1 GVATSA
7 TQISTLL
14 NDQLFLVSAIGE
26 HQYIIGKLQEQ
37 LQQNLAK
44 LMQDLSQEVNA
55 VHYRAQ
61 MDHAPVQN
69 EFLLALQMRAQ
80 VAEERLRHEHLQLI
94 QSQAAEIGLLEANI
108 DPVIKDMVVRN
119 GTEFAIGFI
128 NRQLQDLSL
137 MAAAESAAPQPP
149 AVVAS
154 AGHTAAQATSIGGD
168 ALIAN
173 EEVVVRKDP
182 AAGAAAGSMS
192 ELGSAAISEE
202 KAALVAETGVAA
214 LADTLEQVDLAATDA
229 PAALPAVPAKDDG
242 AKSTPARAPATV
254 AKGGKSRSQSKASE
268 TVGPA
273 KPASAWGVAKPAS
286 KDASASSEPTIAA
299 ANTAISTP
307 ALDYA
312 PAAASESGS
321 HKAPSKATAATPAPW
336 SNGAAAKGKQPKK
349 SLLQIQQ
356 EEEEALRKRQQADD
370 QQRVST
376 AAARGFG
383 PSYADRLGSAAS
395 VAPRS
400 LAAIMAEQSKE
411 SSRSSSAVSV
421 ASAQVADDSASS
433 ASGWTVARVIASQSS
448 PAPTPPATPAAG
460 PAWGGANAPGSVPTS
475 NGELSTLLGAKPA
488 AGRPTVAKTTGSSS
502 SGPVLPSIAFLEWC
516 YSRLSSLRGIDV
528 NKFIEML
535 LTFPLKAPESTLE
548 IITEQV
554 YAYSTTLNGRAFAED
569 FVVRRAKDHAAVL
582 KGSAKSAPAN
592 WALVLEASSKQAA
605 SGSPASSSYGPSA
618 PSASSHASSRI
629 RSTST
634 AGSSFQVVGKK
645 GKK

>member
-1 GVATSA
+1 
-7 TQISTLL
+7 
-14 NDQLFLVSAIGE
+14 
-26 HQYIIGKLQEQ
+26 
-37 LQQNLAK
+37 
-44 LMQDLSQEVNA
+44 
-55 VHYRAQ
+55 
-61 MDHAPVQN
+61 
-69 EFLLALQMRAQ
+69 
-80 VAEERLRHEHLQLI
+80 
-94 QSQAAEIGLLEANI
+94 
-108 DPVIKDMVVRN
+108 
-119 GTEFAIGFI
+119 
-128 NRQLQDLSL
+128 
-137 MAAAESAAPQPP
+137 
-149 AVVAS
+149 
-154 AGHTAAQATSIGGD
+154 
-168 ALIAN
+168 
-173 EEVVVRKDP
+173 
-182 AAGAAAGSMS
+182 MS
-192 ELGSAAISEE
+192 ELGSAATSEE

-214 LADTLEQVDLAATDA
+214 LADSLEQVDLAATDA

-268 TVGPA
+268 TVGLA

-286 KDASASSEPTIAA
+286 KDASASSESTIAA
-299 ANTAISTP
+299 ANAAISTP

-421 ASAQVADDSASS
+421 SSAQVADDSASS

-528 NKFIEML
+528 YKFIEML

-569 FVVRRAKDHAAVL
+569 FIVRRAKDHAAVL

-618 PSASSHASSRI
+618 PSTSSHASSRI